1 MQDANM
7 CIKLRALELVNVCL
21 LRGEHF
27 LVGNVLEHYGKG
39 VQELASL
46 LNVSLMIKLHT
57 TYHFSSI
64 SVKMDV
70 KAIQEW
76 LLKGSVLGIYQL

>member
-1 MQDANM
+1 MNYFPIMQDANM
-7 CIKLRALELVNVCL
+7 CIKLCVLELVNMCF

-27 LVGNVLEHYGKG
+27 LVGNILEHYGKG

-57 TYHFSSI
+57 TCRFYLGFI
-64 SVKMDV
+64 RMDV
-70 KAIQEW
+70 RVVKDNSY
-76 LLKGSVLGIYQL
+76 KG

>member
-57 TYHFSSI
+57 TCRFSLNFI
-64 SVKMDV
+64 EMDV
-70 KAIQEW
+70 KVVQ
-76 LLKGSVLGIYQL
+76 G